1 MTLDAIDFS
10 QLRAFQ
16 LVAAHGSIRMAA
28 AHLHLT
34 VPAISAK
41 IRTLEERLGIPL
53 FERLPNRLVLTRAG
67 EHFVGEV
74 DRLFEVW
81 HATVA
86 NVTSH
91 EIRAG
96 KISLSI
102 GSDYLWFFAPKLR
115 LFLDHHPSVE
125 VGIRVYKSNEALQAL
140 QKGQLD
146 LAMGIFPQLP
156 PGIERVGIA
165 PTALALLYN
174 VTAFPSRRQASLG
187 ELTRG
192 RVFVPPRGTASRRL
206 AEGALGQATRS
217 ATVIECP
224 TCDTAAT
231 FVQHGL
237 GTAVVHTVC
246 VSGRVGRNLRL
257 LELGGPEPELQFSA
271 VLRADS
277 PERSLPRA
285 LAAELKLT

>member
-28 AHLHLT
+28 AHMHLT

-53 FERLPNRLVLTRAG
+53 FQRLPNRLVLTRAG

-74 DRLFEVW
+74 DRIFDVW
-81 HATVA
+81 HATVVA
-86 NVTSH
+86 VTSQ

-102 GSDYLWFFAPKLR
+102 GSDYLWFFAPKLK
-115 LFLDHHPSVE
+115 LFLDNHPLVE
-125 VGIRVYKSNEALQAL
+125 VGVRVYKSNEALQAL

-165 PTALALLYN
+165 PTALTLLYN
-174 VTAFPSRRQASLG
+174 NGAFPSQHPPSLA

-206 AEGALGQATRS
+206 AEAALGPAARRS
-217 ATVIECP
+217 SAIIECP

-237 GTAVVHTVC
+237 GTAVVHTLC
-246 VSGRVGRNLRL
+246 VSGRVGRDLRG
-257 LELGGPEPELQFSA
+257 LELGQPEPELQFSA

-277 PERSLPRA
+277 PHHSLPRA
-285 LAAELKLT
+285 LAAELT